1 LMNPLLP
8 VSVCVAFIVTFYMTM
23 KWIPLAK
30 RNGLVGKDINK
41 PGNPEV
47 AEMGGI
53 AVMAGVIA
61 ALLFYVGVNTFVF
74 NQSVFIPAT
83 FATICTV
90 LIITFVGTIDDILG
104 WKVGLSQLQKPLLTI
119 PAALPMM
126 VINAGVSSISLPLI
140 GDVNLG
146 ILYPLLLVPIGV
158 VGASNGFNMLAG
170 YNGLEA
176 GMGVI
181 ILTGMGI
188 VAYYTG
194 SSYVALIAIIAVAA
208 LLAFLIFNWYPAKV
222 FPGNGFT
229 YMVGAIIACV
239 AILGN
244 MEKLA
249 LVAFVPYFAD
259 FVLKARSRMKAEE
272 FGKVQ
277 EDGSLKK
284 PYEKYYGLTHVLI
297 DIIEKLKGKAF
308 ERDIVV
314 FCLAIEAVCVVL
326 GMLLYV

>member
-1 LMNPLLP
+1 MMNPLLP
-8 VSVCVAFIVTFYMTM
+8 VSIGIAFLAAFYLTM
-23 KWIPLAK
+23 KWIPMAK
-30 RNGLVGKDINK
+30 RGGLVGKDINK
-41 PGNPEV
+41 LSHPVV

-53 AVMAGVIA
+53 AVMGGIISG
-61 ALLFYVGVNTFVF
+61 LLFYIGINTFVF
-74 NQSVFIPAT
+74 NQSLFLPAI
-83 FATICTV
+83 FATMCTI
-90 LIITFVGTIDDILG
+90 LIMTFVGIIDDLLG

-126 VINAGVSSISLPLI
+126 VINAGVSSVSLPFI

-146 ILYPLLLVPIGV
+146 VLYPLLLVPIGI

-181 ILTGMGI
+181 ILTAI
-188 VAYYTG
+188 SFVAYYTG
-194 SSYVALIAIIAVAA
+194 SSYVAVIAMISVAA
-208 LLAFLIFNWYPAKV
+208 LMAFLVFNWYPSKV

-229 YMVGAIIACV
+229 YMVGAIIACMAV
-239 AILGN
+239 LAN

-249 LVAFVPYFAD
+249 LVAFVPYYID
-259 FVLKARSRMKAEE
+259 FILKARSRMKAEE

-277 EDGSLKK
+277 PDGSLKK

-297 DIIEKLKGKAF
+297 NIIEKLKGKAF